1 MTNTSAGVKHNALWK
16 NLLVPRSIELAD
28 PELQSYGMRVQETLT
43 VHKEQTGDLGD
54 PLVGR
59 RDR

>member
-1 MTNTSAGVKHNALWK
+1 MTNTSAGVKHNALWT
-16 NLLVPRSIELAD
+16 NLLVPRSIKLAD

-43 VHKEQTGDLGD
+43 VHQEQTGDLGD

>member
-1 MTNTSAGVKHNALWK
+1 MTNTSAGVKHNAPVDES
-16 NLLVPRSIELAD
+16 LVPRSIELAD

-43 VHKEQTGDLGD
+43 ARKEQTGDLGD

>member
-16 NLLVPRSIELAD
+16 NLWYHGRFELAD

-43 VHKEQTGDLGD
+43 AHKEQTGDLGD